1 METIWF
7 HRTERC
13 EIRGDM
19 HPRRT
24 VLGGGATLLA
34 RNPQYDAALI
44 ELNAAVPEGVVYAG
58 WTTDE
63 PYRGQSV
70 YLIGHARAKRA
81 KYAESNIRLIAD
93 SVFSWVPDEIS
104 KDVIGVTWTW
114 GRTEAG
120 NSGSARFNRD
130 RHIIGIAASGTREPT
145 CEEPTEL
152 SAASFRH
159 FYPHVARWLGE
170 GGESPD
176 QLGRIRTLTVP
187 YLPAKGAGAAQGFV
201 ILQNRSDIDADVD
214 ITAWDDEGASYG
226 PTTVTVPALRAFGFN
241 TTDLEEGDERMTG
254 VGDGEGHWRLTLRTR
269 GNIVARPYARVPGGF
284 VTALGDRAPPIAR
297 GRTTY
302 RVDFF
307 NPASNASARSVLRV
321 VNPHGVDNEVTITGV
336 DARGEPGLDVV
347 TLTVPAR
354 SAVHLTSVHLEQG
367 GELTEGALG
376 DGEGKWRLTVEG
388 SSSLYALSLLYSAG
402 TGHLTNLSR

>member
-269 GNIVARPYARVPGGF
+269 ATSSRAPTRGCPVASSPLSATAPRPSPGGAPR
-284 VTALGDRAPPIAR
+284 TAWTSSTPR
-297 GRTTY
+297 RTLQHVPCCAWST
-302 RVDFF
+302 RTASTTRSQS
-307 NPASNASARSVLRV
+307 PASTPGES
-321 VNPHGVDNEVTITGV
+321 
-336 DARGEPGLDVV
+336 RGS
-347 TLTVPAR
+347 TLSPSRCPRAAPYISRAFISNRAANSRRAR
-354 SAVHLTSVHLEQG
+354 SATEKASG
-367 GELTEGALG
+367 GSP
-376 DGEGKWRLTVEG
+376 WRAPRAST
-388 SSSLYALSLLYSAG
+388 
-402 TGHLTNLSR
+402 R